1 MIKKTRYEA
10 AAAAASNGGG
20 AAAAAAA
27 NNNLPPSQQQQ
38 QQKPPFASLPSATLA
53 ALNAVAAQV
62 DKVPDVND
70 AANRVKAAPTPL
82 MTVPTAPPTQLQ
94 QPPPAVATGPAAE
107 SAAAAAAATPLTP
120 DQIKAMM
127 ENAKKMIAAK
137 KAAAGAAAIPAA
149 AAAASPTVTPAAPG
163 VATVRPAFPPPRPMF
178 PTEEPDLPIPGGRSK
193 VVNAE
198 EQDKLKRA
206 AQLQAQIKAKLQSMT
221 MVPDLMSVE
230 NKAKEAAA
238 EATKLAAE
246 KKPQAPKLIIDA
258 QGRTLDAEGNEI
270 TIAPRV
276 PELKANLRAVQREA
290 MKSGIASVIPGVAGS
305 STGVVLHPGG
315 VVMKVE
321 PPENKYLDYR
331 IEQKA
336 AGRSK
341 RGFKFHDAGKFQ
353 QMASRLRTKA
363 QLEKLQNQVSERG
376 FWDAN
381 EIDTS
386 SVYSSHTVHSFA
398 RIPLTRSLA

>member
-1 MIKKTRYEA
+1 
-10 AAAAASNGGG
+10 
-20 AAAAAAA
+20 
-27 NNNLPPSQQQQ
+27 
-38 QQKPPFASLPSATLA
+38 
-53 ALNAVAAQV
+53 
-62 DKVPDVND
+62 
-70 AANRVKAAPTPL
+70 
-82 MTVPTAPPTQLQ
+82 
-94 QPPPAVATGPAAE
+94 
-107 SAAAAAAATPLTP
+107 
-120 DQIKAMM
+120 
-127 ENAKKMIAAK
+127 MIAAK
-137 KAAAGAAAIPAA
+137 KAAAGAAAIP

-276 PELKANLRAVQREA
+276 PELKANLRAVQRQ
-290 MKSGIASVIPGVAGS
+290 SGIASVIPGAS
-305 STGVVLHPGG
+305 SSSGVVLHPSG
-315 VVMKVE
+315 VVTKVE
-321 PPENKYLDYR
+321 STAPENKYQ
-331 IEQKA
+331 E
-336 AGRSK
+336 
-341 RGFKFHDAGKFQ
+341 
-353 QMASRLRTKA
+353 
-363 QLEKLQNQVSERG
+363 
-376 FWDAN
+376 
-381 EIDTS
+381 
-386 SVYSSHTVHSFA
+386 
-398 RIPLTRSLA
+398 